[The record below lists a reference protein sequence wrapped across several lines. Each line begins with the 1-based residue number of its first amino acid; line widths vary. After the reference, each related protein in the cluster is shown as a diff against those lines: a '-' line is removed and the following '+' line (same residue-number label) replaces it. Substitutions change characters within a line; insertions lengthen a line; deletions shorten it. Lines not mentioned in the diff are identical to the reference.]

1 MTGRA
6 TRPDR
11 STLSRRVRGVLSP
24 YRERGDA
31 SFPRRRKSR
40 PPATSTPCAVR
51 PLYPNLSL
59 MILALR
65 ALAAD
70 RMPPVG
76 GSIWPH
82 FGLIQPQIGLKTPR
96 FGPELASSAAGAQE

>member
-1 MTGRA
+1 
-6 TRPDR
+6 
-11 STLSRRVRGVLSP
+11 
-24 YRERGDA
+24 
-31 SFPRRRKSR
+31 
-40 PPATSTPCAVR
+40 
-51 PLYPNLSL
+51 

-70 RMPPVG
+70 RTPPVG
-76 GSIWPH
+76 GSLWPH